1 MSFTSHKIFL
11 PRHHPYKKQRMTFNG
26 KEELEMAPEL
36 LIGKEIFLKLKG
48 QEVYYGK
55 NKN

>member
-1 MSFTSHKIFL
+1 
-11 PRHHPYKKQRMTFNG
+11 MTFNG

-48 QEVYYGK
+48 QKVYYGK